1 MIFHTGFALDL
12 RKVPDSKDTNH
23 LLAPPLPI
31 RWRTQRELSS
41 DEMMTWPQGCKETG
55 FPCDFR
61 HHLGSNKEATAGAAV
76 TALVTTTSTK
86 SWTADYLQPVFCKR
100 RIGRSERELIV
111 SSLLKSDEQS
121 SPSKYTFKNWLNL
134 SGKYLYPLRLKFHF
148 LTYNKRNHIK
158 FIWILENCKI
168 ILN

>member
-86 SWTADYLQPVFCKR
+86 SWAAEQLTIFSRFFVNGELGGQK
-100 RIGRSERELIV
+100 ERVNRKLT
-111 SSLLKSDEQS
+111 LKKWRTKF
-121 SPSKYTFKNWLNL
+121 SKQI
-134 SGKYLYPLRLKFHF
+134 
-148 LTYNKRNHIK
+148 HI
-158 FIWILENCKI
+158 
-168 ILN
+168 

>member
-1 MIFHTGFALDL
+1 MYLTLKAKNILMTSLNFFLFSNIKPTLWLEPTEQQVEKHL

-86 SWTADYLQPVFCKR
+86 S
-100 RIGRSERELIV
+100 
-111 SSLLKSDEQS
+111 
-121 SPSKYTFKNWLNL
+121 
-134 SGKYLYPLRLKFHF
+134 
-148 LTYNKRNHIK
+148 
-158 FIWILENCKI
+158 
-168 ILN
+168 